1 MDIQEKGAVTEETS
15 QQTGAL
21 SQMGAARQAG
31 VLKTRR
37 VGSVTFGLT
46 LIVFGILFLV
56 HMAAPSL
63 NYEMIFSC
71 WPVVFVLLGIEILV
85 ENRKSNAAGY
95 RFVYDF
101 PAILML
107 LLLLFFAMMMAV
119 VDSAIRYQEL
129 WW

>member
-1 MDIQEKGAVTEETS
+1 MDTQEKNAVMTGPEAAET
-15 QQTGAL
+15 
-21 SQMGAARQAG
+21 
-31 VLKTRR
+31 VKTRR

-46 LIVFGILFLV
+46 LIVFGVLFLV

-63 NYEMIFSC
+63 NYEMIFNC
-71 WPVVFVLLGIEILV
+71 WPIVFVLLGVEILV

-95 RFVYDF
+95 KFVYDF

-107 LLLLFFAMMMAV
+107 ALMLFFAMMMAV
-119 VDSAIRYQEL
+119 VDCAIQYQEM

>member
-1 MDIQEKGAVTEETS
+1 MEIQEKDTLAADREK
-15 QQTGAL
+15 TGT
-21 SQMGAARQAG
+21 
-31 VLKTRR
+31 VKTRR

-46 LIVFGILFLV
+46 LIVFGVLFLV

-63 NYEMIFSC
+63 NYEMIFNC
-71 WPVVFVLLGIEILV
+71 WPIVFVLLGIEILV

-107 LLLLFFAMMMAV
+107 ALMLFFAMMMAV
-119 VDSAIRYQEL
+119 VDCAIQYQKM

>member
-1 MDIQEKGAVTEETS
+1 MDRGRRKGMDTQEKNAVMTGPEAAET
-15 QQTGAL
+15 
-21 SQMGAARQAG
+21 
-31 VLKTRR
+31 VKTRR

-46 LIVFGILFLV
+46 LIVFGVLFLV

-63 NYEMIFSC
+63 NYEMIFNC
-71 WPVVFVLLGIEILV
+71 WPIVFVLLGVEILV

-95 RFVYDF
+95 KFVYDF

-107 LLLLFFAMMMAV
+107 ALMLFFAMMMAV
-119 VDSAIRYQEL
+119 VDCAIQYQEM